1 MMGAP
6 PNLTLLIVFS
16 GVIGLALSSFLLFL
30 CLSEVEIACTIQMPA
45 FLIGGALGFGVHGGL
60 YLFGVLLD
68 ALTFGALSFLVLLL
82 MRRSTKKRI
91 PPERKSSGGL

>member
-45 FLIGGALGFGVHGGL
+45 F
-60 YLFGVLLD
+60 
-68 ALTFGALSFLVLLL
+68 
-82 MRRSTKKRI
+82 
-91 PPERKSSGGL
+91 